1 MKTLI
6 EIHLLQNFAPSNLNR
21 DDTGAPKDALFGGT
35 RRARVSSQCFKRAT
49 RQHFSSMVE
58 SGSMV
63 DEDFGVRT
71 SRMLELVSSALV
83 EMGRSVEEA
92 QIKAKQ
98 ALGALNLKFNDNNTQ
113 YLLFLGKQEIRGV
126 AQIINEKWDSIDE
139 SIAENE
145 SQEKTSKKKKKSKP
159 SDADLKKALTVILNG
174 GKAVDVALFG
184 RMIADMPAGNQYAAC
199 QVAHSIS
206 THSVEREFDFFT
218 GSDDLQQE
226 DSSGANMLGTIEF
239 NSACYYRYSNIDFDK
254 LLENLQGD
262 YDLAHKG
269 LRAFLEAFIV
279 ATPSGKQNS
288 FASHNPP
295 EFVVISVRNSG
306 GPRNLANAFETAIRA
321 KAGESLTY
329 NSADQLVKKA
339 NSLNE
344 AFGGGDKTF
353 ILNLIGVDSSNLG
366 SDVGSL
372 KELLDKTLVSIKG

>member
-58 SGSMV
+58 SGAML
-63 DEDFGVRT
+63 DGDFGVRT
-71 SRMLELVSSALV
+71 SRMLELITSALV
-83 EMGRSVEEA
+83 EMGRSSEEA

-98 ALGALNLKFNDNNTQ
+98 ALGSLDLKFNDHKTQ
-113 YLLFLGKQEIRGV
+113 YLLFLGKQEVQEV
-126 AQIINEKWDSIDE
+126 AKIIHEKWDSIEE
-139 SIAENE
+139 SKIENN
-145 SQEKTSKKKKKSKP
+145 SPEKSSKKKKESKP
-159 SDADLKKALTVILNG
+159 VDAELKKALVAIFNG

-206 THSVEREFDFFT
+206 THSIEREFDFFT
-218 GSDDLQQE
+218 GSDDLQLE

-254 LLENLQGD
+254 LLENLQD
-262 YDLAHKG
+262 DHDLAHKG

-295 EFVVISVRNSG
+295 EFVVITVRNNG
-306 GPRNLANAFETAIRA
+306 GPRNLANAFETAIRP
-321 KAGESLTY
+321 KTGESLTY
-329 NSADQLVKKA
+329 KSAEQLVKKA
-339 NSLNE
+339 KSLKE
-344 AFGGGDKTF
+344 AFGGDDKTF
-353 ILNLIGVDSSNLG
+353 ILNLIGVDPLNLG
-366 SDVGSL
+366 SEEASL
-372 KELLDKTLVSIKG
+372 KDLLDQTLACIKG